1 MAGPDQFIKDL
12 FCDETAKATGNR
24 VRFEI
29 PPEVATRS
37 LTPDGRLTRAVTSA
51 QLASLP
57 PPLCHLRGE
66 ALADFKMPG
75 DHVGRPALARADLRR
90 AARWVSLLEEAQ
102 SSPTPDAAALL
113 DPRDFATW
121 VVAPHWPQWIEADL
135 RRGVLTVEDVGQGC
149 RRIGPHDHDVLWIA
163 ANELPLRPE
172 LLPFLFVRS
181 GRPLVELLTWATTV
195 KSPDWVAGVL
205 QLLPM
210 AAELYEDLHVPTDPE
225 EQRRIHLKVLRRWL
239 ELVPEA
245 ADEAVQRGRLEG
257 LQPLQH
263 QFERRLSRPLIP
275 SEQAI
280 LRQRLA
286 TLGADRLGD
295 VVLDMDA
302 ATLSAW
308 LADPAAR

>member
-1 MAGPDQFIKDL
+1 
-12 FCDETAKATGNR
+12 
-24 VRFEI
+24 
-29 PPEVATRS
+29 
-37 LTPDGRLTRAVTSA
+37 VTSRT
-51 QLASLP
+51 LN
-57 PPLCHLRGE
+57 
-66 ALADFKMPG
+66 
-75 DHVGRPALARADLRR
+75 
-90 AARWVSLLEEAQ
+90 
-102 SSPTPDAAALL
+102 AAALL

-121 VVAPHWPQWIEADL
+121 VVAPHWPRWIEEDM

-149 RRIGPHDHDVLWIA
+149 RRIGPHDHDVLWVA
-163 ANELPLRPE
+163 ANELPLRVE

-181 GRPLVELLTWATTV
+181 GRPLVELLTWAATIRGA
-195 KSPDWVAGVL
+195 DWVAGVL
-205 QLLPM
+205 QMLPM

-245 ADEAVQRGRLEG
+245 ADEAVQRAA

-263 QFERRLSRPLIP
+263 LFERRLSRRLSP
-275 SEQAI
+275 SEQAV

-308 LADPAAR
+308 LADPAAC